1 MNFMFDS
8 IDSALEDLKQ
18 GKLIIAVD
26 DEDRENEGD
35 LVGIT
40 EFIDAAA
47 INFMAKY
54 ARGLICTPVSSE
66 IAVKAG
72 LQPMTEHNSDGYQ
85 TAFTTSIDHVNSTTG
100 ISAFERF
107 NTTRALIDENV
118 SPETFNRPGHV
129 FPLIAKDGGV
139 RERNGHTESAVDL
152 ARLAGAKPAGVICEI
167 MNDDGTM
174 ARLDDLMIYK
184 EKHNLKIITIEML
197 QKYIENIQTV
207 ALASQVKLPTK
218 FGRFKMYDFVD
229 RSGKEHLALVHGELK
244 PHMNVRIHSECLTG
258 DVFKSARCDC
268 GDQLDKAM
276 QIMSEE
282 DGIILYMR
290 QEGRG
295 IGLTNK
301 LKAYE
306 LIEQGYDTVSANEHL
321 GFDADL
327 RTYEEAAAML
337 KHLNVEEVT
346 LLSNN
351 PRKIKGLADEGIIV
365 HSREHITAANIY
377 NQDYL
382 KTKKEKLGHL
392 L

>member
-1 MNFMFDS
+1 
-8 IDSALEDLKQ
+8 
-18 GKLIIAVD
+18 
-26 DEDRENEGD
+26 
-35 LVGIT
+35 
-40 EFIDAAA
+40 
-47 INFMAKY
+47 
-54 ARGLICTPVSSE
+54 
-66 IAVKAG
+66 
-72 LQPMTEHNSDGYQ
+72 
-85 TAFTTSIDHVNSTTG
+85 
-100 ISAFERF
+100 
-107 NTTRALIDENV
+107 
-118 SPETFNRPGHV
+118 
-129 FPLIAKDGGV
+129 
-139 RERNGHTESAVDL
+139 
-152 ARLAGAKPAGVICEI
+152 
-167 MNDDGTM
+167 
-174 ARLDDLMIYK
+174 
-184 EKHNLKIITIEML
+184 
-197 QKYIENIQTV
+197 
-207 ALASQVKLPTK
+207 
-218 FGRFKMYDFVD
+218 
-229 RSGKEHLALVHGELK
+229 
-244 PHMNVRIHSECLTG
+244 
-258 DVFKSARCDC
+258 
-268 GDQLDKAM
+268 M

-327 RTYEEAAAML
+327 RTYEEATAML

>member
-1 MNFMFDS
+1 MFDS
-8 IDSALEDLKQ
+8 IESALEDLKA
-18 GKLIIAVD
+18 GKLIIVVD

-35 LVGIT
+35 LIGIT
-40 EFIDAAA
+40 EFIDVDA
-47 INFMAKY
+47 INFMATH

-66 IAVKAG
+66 IALQAG
-72 LQPMTEHNSDGYQ
+72 LNPMTEHNSDEFQ

-107 NTTRALIDENV
+107 ETITALIDRNV

-139 RERNGHTESAVDL
+139 LVREGHTEAAVDL
-152 ARLAGAKPAGVICEI
+152 ARLAGAKPSGVICEI

-174 ARLDDLMIYK
+174 ARLDDLTVYK
-184 EKHNLKIITIEML
+184 EKHQLKMITIAALKQYMQTL
-197 QKYIENIQTV
+197 QTV
-207 ALASQVKLPTK
+207 TLASTVNLPTK
-218 FGRFKMYDFVD
+218 YGQFTMYDFVD
-229 RSGKEHLALVHGELK
+229 HAGKEHLALVHGDLQ

-258 DVFKSARCDC
+258 DVFKSERCDC

-306 LIEQGYDTVSANEHL
+306 LIEQGYDTVTANEHL

-327 RTYEEAAAML
+327 RTYEAAASML
-337 KHLNVEEVT
+337 QQLNVNEVT

-351 PRKIKGLADEGIIV
+351 PRKINGLKSEGIKV
-365 HSREHITAANIY
+365 HTREHIVSSNLY

>member
-1 MNFMFDS
+1 MFDS
-8 IDSALEDLKQ
+8 IDSALKDLKE
-18 GKLIIAVD
+18 GKLIIVVD

-40 EFIDAAA
+40 EFIDAEA
-47 INFMAKY
+47 INFMATH
-54 ARGLICTPVSSE
+54 ARGLICAPVSNS
-66 IAVKAG
+66 IASQAG
-72 LQPMTEHNSDGYQ
+72 LVPMTEHNSDEYQ
-85 TAFTTSIDHVNSTTG
+85 TAFTISIDHVSSTTG

-107 NTTRALIDENV
+107 DTIKTLLNSNV
-118 SPETFNRPGHV
+118 SPEEFNRPGHV
-129 FPLIAKDGGV
+129 FPLVAKAGGV
-139 RERNGHTESAVDL
+139 IERQGHTEAAVDL
-152 ARLAGAKPAGVICEI
+152 AKLTGAKPAGVICEI

-174 ARLDDLMIYK
+174 ARVDDLQVYK
-184 EKHNLKIITIEML
+184 KQHNLKMITIEALKHYML
-197 QKYIENIQTV
+197 KKRAVT
-207 ALASQVKLPTK
+207 LASTINLPTK
-218 FGRFKMYDFVD
+218 FGEFKMYDFVD
-229 RSGKEHLALVHGELK
+229 GKGKEHLALVHGEVT

-258 DVFKSARCDC
+258 DVFKSSRCDC
-268 GDQLDKAM
+268 GEQLNKAM
-276 QIMSEE
+276 EIMSEE

-306 LIEQGYDTVSANEHL
+306 LIEQGYDTVTANEHL

-337 KHLNVEEVT
+337 KHLNVNEVT

-351 PRKIKGLADEGIIV
+351 PKKIQGLENENIKV
-365 HSREHITAANIY
+365 HSREHIVPANIY
-377 NQDYL
+377 NADYL
-382 KTKKEKLGHL
+382 NTKKEKMGHL

>member
-1 MNFMFDS
+1 MFDS
-8 IDSALEDLKQ
+8 IDSALEDLKA
-18 GKLIIAVD
+18 GKLIIVVD

-40 EFIDAAA
+40 DFIDAEA
-47 INFMAKY
+47 INFMATH
-54 ARGLICTPVSSE
+54 ARGLICAPVSKA
-66 IAVKAG
+66 IAEKAG
-72 LQPMTEHNSDGYQ
+72 LIPMTEHNSDEYQ
-85 TAFTTSIDHVNSTTG
+85 TAFTISIDHVSSTTG
-100 ISAFERF
+100 ISAFERYD
-107 NTTRALIDENV
+107 TITALTDSNV
-118 SPETFNRPGHV
+118 SHESFNRPGHV

-139 RERNGHTESAVDL
+139 IERQGHTEAAVDL
-152 ARLAGAKPAGVICEI
+152 AKLTGAKPAGVICEI

-174 ARLDDLMIYK
+174 ARVDDLQVYK
-184 EKHNLKIITIEML
+184 EQHGLKMITIEALKDYMI
-197 QKYIENIQTV
+197 KKQTV
-207 ALASQVKLPTK
+207 TLASTINLPTK
-218 FGRFKMYDFVD
+218 FGQFKMYDFVD
-229 RSGKEHLALVHGELK
+229 SDGKEHLALIHGDIK

-276 QIMSEE
+276 EIMSEE

-327 RTYEEAAAML
+327 RTYEEAADML
-337 KHLNVEEVT
+337 KQLNVDEVT

-351 PRKIKGLADEGIIV
+351 PKKIKGLEDEGITV
-365 HSREHITAANIY
+365 HSREHIVTANIY
-377 NQDYL
+377 NEDYL
-382 KTKKEKLGHL
+382 KTKKEKMGHL

>member
-1 MNFMFDS
+1 MFDS

-139 RERNGHTESAVDL
+139 RERNGHTEAAVDL

-197 QKYIENIQTV
+197 QKYIENI
-207 ALASQVKLPTK
+207 
-218 FGRFKMYDFVD
+218 
-229 RSGKEHLALVHGELK
+229 
-244 PHMNVRIHSECLTG
+244 
-258 DVFKSARCDC
+258 
-268 GDQLDKAM
+268 
-276 QIMSEE
+276 
-282 DGIILYMR
+282 
-290 QEGRG
+290 
-295 IGLTNK
+295 
-301 LKAYE
+301 
-306 LIEQGYDTVSANEHL
+306 
-321 GFDADL
+321 
-327 RTYEEAAAML
+327 
-337 KHLNVEEVT
+337 
-346 LLSNN
+346 
-351 PRKIKGLADEGIIV
+351 
-365 HSREHITAANIY
+365 
-377 NQDYL
+377 
-382 KTKKEKLGHL
+382 
-392 L
+392 